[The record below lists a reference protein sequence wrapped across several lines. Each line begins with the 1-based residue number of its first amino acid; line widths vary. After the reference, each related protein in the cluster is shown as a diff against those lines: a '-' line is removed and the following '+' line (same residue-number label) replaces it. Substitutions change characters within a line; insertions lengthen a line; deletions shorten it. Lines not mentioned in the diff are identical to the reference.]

1 MMNTV
6 NIWMEQMNELKEMC
20 NALIA
25 KEKAQKTIHRIILPN
40 KFGYTKD
47 INAREI
53 AYEEARKAA
62 NRIVKPNKK

>member
-6 NIWMEQMNELKEMC
+6 DTWIEQINELKEMC

-25 KEKAQKTIHRIILPN
+25 KEEAQKAANRIIIMPN

-47 INAREI
+47 INARE
-53 AYEEARKAA
+53 EARKAA
-62 NRIVKPNKK
+62 NRIIRPNKR

>member
-6 NIWMEQMNELKEMC
+6 DAWIEQINELKEMC

-25 KEKAQKTIHRIILPN
+25 KEEIQKATNRIIMPS

-47 INAREI
+47 INARE
-53 AYEEARKAA
+53 ETRKAA
-62 NRIVKPNKK
+62 NRIIRPNKR

>member
-6 NIWMEQMNELKEMC
+6 DIWIEQINELKEMC

-25 KEKAQKTIHRIILPN
+25 KEEIQKAANRTIIMPN

-47 INAREI
+47 INDR
-53 AYEEARKAA
+53 EEARKAA
-62 NRIVKPNKK
+62 NRIIRPNKR